1 MLMLIIGLAVG
12 FWVLPMLLGL
22 VGAGRTQEAS

>member
-1 MLMLIIGLAVG
+1 VLMLIIGLAVG